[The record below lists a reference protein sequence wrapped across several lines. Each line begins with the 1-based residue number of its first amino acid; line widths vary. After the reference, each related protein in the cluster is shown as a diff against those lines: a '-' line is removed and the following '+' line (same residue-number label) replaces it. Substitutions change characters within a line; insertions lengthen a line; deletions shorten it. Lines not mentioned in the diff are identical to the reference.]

1 MSVLARNR
9 SLSKLEFYKNA
20 MALRKKMVF
29 LLLRD
34 IGVKNR
40 VRSLKIETKNMEP
53 EDAENFHAIAEK
65 YNIGELAD
73 EYPEWII
80 EKLRNSIWDLLRDMM
95 VNITR
100 AYTIWA
106 TNISEAYERRNAQDR
121 AIADCES
128 ILKELELAIDILP
141 VNADKYMTYVD
152 SLEREIALLK
162 GWRKSDNKRIAEIK
176 QK

>member
-20 MALRKKMVF
+20 MVIRKKMVF

-40 VRSLKIETKNMEP
+40 VRTLHIEAKNMEP
-53 EDAENFHAIAEK
+53 LDAEAFRAIAEK
-65 YNIGELAD
+65 YGIGELAD

-80 EKLRNSIWDLLRDMM
+80 VKLRDSIWDLLRDMM

-106 TNISEAYERRNAQDR
+106 TNISEAYERRNAQNR

-128 ILKELELAIDILP
+128 ILKELELVIDILP

-162 GWRKSDNKRIAEIK
+162 GWRKSDNKRISELK
-176 QK
+176 KE